1 MRLPSLTKKQKRFA
15 GVISV
20 ILVILF
26 IGGNIIAY
34 RYKKIIEKAL
44 PQAVADAT
52 DSLYHISVKRVSI
65 NLLNRRITL
74 HNVNIWADTTIINQ
88 QKRDST
94 AKPNY
99 YKMSIPKLQVSGIM
113 WDKLTGGEG
122 YSCGTFIL
130 KRPKISIY
138 KTNKALTVHNVT
150 QHTITRE
157 FSADK
162 IQVNNAKI
170 TYIFGATDTVKRL
183 DIINL
188 KVKLWNW
195 SYNDESLSDST
206 RFLLSEHGEIEA
218 GQITYEP
225 PNSFYRFSVK
235 NTKYSSR
242 NNKLTAS
249 DLKMKL
255 KVSEEVFL
263 KNREEQKEIYDIH
276 FPTIEL
282 DNMDRLKLSKDKEL
296 HISDIYLNHSKIA
309 ISLNRLLPENTKSK
323 MGRFPNQLLQK
334 MKLPVNIRKITINNA
349 AVTYT
354 ETSEKTHKQASII
367 FDKLNGNITN
377 VTNIPAYLKIDNN
390 CIARFNC
397 KLNGYT
403 DVSTIFNLS
412 LTDKQGAFAM
422 NMDIAGLQGRQLTE
436 QTKAFALLEI
446 RALNMKS
453 MTMQLTGN
461 ELSAKSNFAMLYNNL
476 SIKMLTDENKLLK
489 DKKKKRFISFI
500 ANNMILFSAN
510 PMPGEQPR
518 RINTYVERDEMKSF
532 FNLIWQNILYGV
544 RETTIRDMEIIRW
557 LQKNEKEKKE
567 NNRER
572 KLKEI
577 LKRDKKK
584 ARRTSG

>member
-1 MRLPSLTKKQKRFA
+1 MRLPSLTKKQKRIT
-15 GVISV
+15 GVLSV
-20 ILVILF
+20 ILVLLL

-74 HNVNIWADTTIINQ
+74 HDVNIWADTAIINQ
-88 QKRDST
+88 QKKDST

-130 KRPKISIY
+130 RRPQISIY
-138 KTNKALTVHNVT
+138 KTNKALTVRNVKQHNV
-150 QHTITRE
+150 TRE
-157 FSADK
+157 FSAGK

-170 TYIFGATDTVKRL
+170 TYIFGSIDEIKKL
-183 DIINL
+183 NISNL
-188 KVKLWNW
+188 RIKLLNW
-195 SYNDESLSDST
+195 SYDNKSLSDST
-206 RFLLSEHGEIEA
+206 RFLLSDNGEIEA
-218 GQITYEP
+218 GQISYEP
-225 PNSFYRFSVK
+225 PHSFYRFSVQ
-235 NTKYSSR
+235 NIKYNS
-242 NNKLTAS
+242 NDNKLTAN

-263 KNREEQKEIYDIH
+263 SSHEEQKEIYDIH
-276 FPTIEL
+276 FPNIEL
-282 DNMDRLKLSKDKEL
+282 NNLDRLKLSRDKEL
-296 HISDIYLNHSKIA
+296 HISDIYLNHSKIR

-334 MKLPVNIRKITINNA
+334 MKLPLDIRKITINNA
-349 AVTYT
+349 SVTYT
-354 ETSEKTHKQASII
+354 ETSEKTNKQASII
-367 FDKLNGNITN
+367 FDKLNGN
-377 VTNIPAYLKIDNN
+377 VTNITNIPTYLETDNN

-397 KLNGYT
+397 KLNGNT

-422 NMDIAGLQGRQLTE
+422 NMDIAGLQGRQLTQ
-436 QTKAFALLEI
+436 QTKAFALLEV
-446 RALNMKS
+446 RALNMKN
-453 MTMQLTGN
+453 MTMELTGN
-461 ELSAKSNFAMLYNNL
+461 ELSAKSNFVMLYNNL

-500 ANNMILFSAN
+500 ANNMILYSAN
-510 PMPGEQPR
+510 PMPGTQPR

-577 LKRDKKK
+577 LKRDKRK
-584 ARRTSG
+584 ARHTSK